1 MRQTAPAPAAA
12 PVFAILAQLA
22 RNGGAALDRLF
33 DWLLDGLDR
42 YRQRR
47 ALRGMPEYLL
57 KDMGL
62 SRADAEQ
69 EAAKPFWT
77 P

>member
-1 MRQTAPAPAAA
+1 MRQTAAPAAA
-12 PVFAILAQLA
+12 PLFPILAQLA
-22 RNGGAALDRLF
+22 RKGGNAL